1 MKAGCC
7 LLPPNMGLLLKGDPS
22 AFSSGFYCTKRAEQ
36 HSNSDCTLPSSSP
49 TLLYALGAIS
59 AGKRQA
65 LASKQFVV
73 LKFGHFWPM
82 FRKREAP
89 STGRTMDGAA
99 PFWHT
104 HSPCP
109 QALESLCPL
118 WFSSFLKLQ
127 LTKESHCNLR
137 NPALR
142 QGSERAAYLLQLL
155 QPRVVVS
162 QPHFSVKCSAG
173 YMLQTEISTFSQL
186 ELNSHQKQT
195 TN

>member
-1 MKAGCC
+1 MSQKGIPLLLAMRSELPLTLGIISQLPGPVPGTDTKAGCC

-89 STGRTMDGAA
+89 STGRTMDRAA
-99 PFWHT
+99 PF
-104 HSPCP
+104 
-109 QALESLCPL
+109 
-118 WFSSFLKLQ
+118 
-127 LTKESHCNLR
+127 
-137 NPALR
+137 
-142 QGSERAAYLLQLL
+142 
-155 QPRVVVS
+155 
-162 QPHFSVKCSAG
+162 
-173 YMLQTEISTFSQL
+173 
-186 ELNSHQKQT
+186 
-195 TN
+195 